1 MNSETQDQQLL
12 IEHRDEVLWLTL
24 NRPEVHNAFGD
35 RLIAELTSSLE
46 DAAKDDTVRA
56 IVLTGAGET
65 FSAGADMNWMRRMAS
80 ASEDENRADALRL
93 ARLLRTLNFHPKP
106 TIARVN
112 GAAFGGGLGLIACC
126 DIVIAVED
134 AVFALTEV
142 RLGLVPAVISPYV
155 IRRIGERQAR
165 RFFLTAERFGAK
177 RAMRIGL
184 VRELAALK
192 SLDEMIEQQ
201 LRWLS
206 QGGPNAVSEAKALI
220 FGVTGQSPE
229 AQETMDRY
237 TADLIARLRVSGEG
251 QEGLA
256 AFLEK
261 RKPGWVENG
270 GH

>member
-1 MNSETQDQQLL
+1 MTSDTTSPSQLL
-12 IEHRDEVLWLTL
+12 IERRGGALWLTL

-35 RLIAELTSSLE
+35 RLIADLTRALDE
-46 DAAKDDTVRA
+46 AADDDSVRA

-65 FSAGADMNWMRRMAS
+65 FSAGADMNWMRSMAS
-80 ASEDENRADALRL
+80 AGEVENRNDALRL
-93 ARLLRTLNFHPKP
+93 ANLLRALNFHPKP

-134 AVFALTEV
+134 ALFAFTEV

-155 IRRIGERQAR
+155 IRRIGERHAR
-165 RFFLTAERFGAK
+165 RFFLTAERFDAN

-184 VRELAALK
+184 VRELATLET
-192 SLDEMIEQQ
+192 LDDMVEQQ

-206 QGGPNAVSEAKALI
+206 QGGPKAVSEAKALVLRVA
-220 FGVTGQSPE
+220 GVDAAEQRE
-229 AQETMDRY
+229 QDHH
-237 TADLIARLRVSGEG
+237 TAELIARLRVSDEG
-251 QEGLA
+251 QEGLS

-261 RKPGWVENG
+261 RKPGWQITE
-270 GH
+270 

>member
-1 MNSETQDQQLL
+1 MSSDQAIEPQLKV
-12 IEHRDEVLWLTL
+12 ERRGGALWLTL
-24 NRPEVHNAFGD
+24 NRPEVHNAFGG
-35 RLIAELTSSLE
+35 RLIADLTKALE
-46 DAAKDDTVRA
+46 EAADDDTVRA

-65 FSAGADMNWMRRMAS
+65 FSAGADMNWMRSMAN
-80 ASEDENRADALRL
+80 ASEVENRDDALRL
-93 ARLLRTLNFHPKP
+93 AALLRTLNFHAKP

-134 AVFALTEV
+134 ALFAFTEV

-155 IRRIGERQAR
+155 IRRIGERHAR
-165 RFFLTAERFGAK
+165 RFFLTAERFDAN

-184 VRELAALK
+184 VRELATLQT
-192 SLDEMIEQQ
+192 LDDTVEQQ

-206 QGGPNAVSEAKALI
+206 QGGPQAVSEAKALVFKI
-220 FGVTGQSPE
+220 AGIDRAE
-229 AQETMDRY
+229 QEKQDLY
-237 TADLIARLRVSGEG
+237 TAELIARLRVSAEG

-261 RKPGWVENG
+261 RKPAWQGN
-270 GH
+270 

>member
-1 MNSETQDQQLL
+1 MSSDQPIEPQL
-12 IEHRDEVLWLTL
+12 IVERRGGALWLTL
-24 NRPEVHNAFGD
+24 NRPEVHNAFGG
-35 RLIAELTSSLE
+35 RLIADLTKALE
-46 DAAKDDTVRA
+46 EAADDDAVRA

-65 FSAGADMNWMRRMAS
+65 FSAGADMNWMRSMAN
-80 ASEDENRADALRL
+80 ASEVENRDDAMRL
-93 ARLLRTLNFHPKP
+93 AALLRTLNFHPKP

-134 AVFALTEV
+134 ALFAFTEV

-165 RFFLTAERFGAK
+165 RFFLTAERFDAN

-184 VRELAALK
+184 VRELATLET
-192 SLDEMIEQQ
+192 LDDMVEQQ

-206 QGGPNAVSEAKALI
+206 QGGPQAVSEAKALVLKI
-220 FGVTGQSPE
+220 AGIDRAE
-229 AQETMDRY
+229 QEKQDLY
-237 TADLIARLRVSGEG
+237 TAELIARLRVSAEG

-261 RKPGWVENG
+261 RKPAWQSG
-270 GH
+270 

>member
-1 MNSETQDQQLL
+1 MSSDEQIEPQL
-12 IEHRDEVLWLTL
+12 IVERRGGALWLTL
-24 NRPEVHNAFGD
+24 NRPDVHNAFGD
-35 RLIAELTSSLE
+35 RLIADLTEALE
-46 DAAKDDTVRA
+46 AAADDDAVRA

-65 FSAGADMNWMRRMAS
+65 FSAGADMNWMRSMAN
-80 ASEDENRADALRL
+80 ASEVENRDDALRL
-93 ARLLRTLNFHPKP
+93 AALLRTLNFHPKP

-134 AVFALTEV
+134 ALFAFTEV

-165 RFFLTAERFGAK
+165 RFFLTAERFDAT

-184 VRELAALK
+184 VRELATMET
-192 SLDEMIEQQ
+192 LDDMVEQQ

-206 QGGPNAVSEAKALI
+206 QGGPQAVSEAKALVLKI
-220 FGVTGQSPE
+220 AGVDLAE
-229 AQETMDRY
+229 QEQQDLY
-237 TADLIARLRVSGEG
+237 TSELIARLRVSDEG

-261 RKPGWVENG
+261 RKPDWQGD
-270 GH
+270 